1 MFIIKLILV
10 LGPLMIWQVT
20 NQDIFPSF
28 GLDLA
33 SSCVSNVVLLSI
45 NTSRNSQGC
54 QPFNPTVLRKFS
66 PDDDNFSQWCL
77 FSLHLCMHFLSG
89 LQYFIKCMFGVAVAP
104 SSVNFASLFYLPSL
118 GHHLQLYQ
126 AHWQWT
132 EKKKSL
138 LHILYCFL
146 STVDVV
152 LYFHGTK
159 EAVSSVTLDVSLVH
173 LI

>member
-66 PDDDNFSQWCL
+66 PDDDNFHNNVSFHCTGACIFSVDCNTSLSACLGWQLRHLLLILQVSFICHLWDTICSCTRHTDNGQRKKITSTHFVLLPINRWC
-77 FSLHLCMHFLSG
+77 
-89 LQYFIKCMFGVAVAP
+89 
-104 SSVNFASLFYLPSL
+104 SSVFS
-118 GHHLQLYQ
+118 
-126 AHWQWT
+126 W
-132 EKKKSL
+132 
-138 LHILYCFL
+138 
-146 STVDVV
+146 D
-152 LYFHGTK
+152 
-159 EAVSSVTLDVSLVH
+159 
-173 LI
+173 